1 MIKKYFD
8 FINEA
13 LKDELATKLTDK
25 FLEVKQVIIELIEKS
40 LNTSDIN
47 TFQDFI
53 KAFIKNP
60 EETQIEGL
68 INDADIYE
76 FYLKY
81 RNDVDE
87 ILSEI
92 NYYDQKPSEM
102 NVFGVYDY
110 IIKSTNKAV
119 SEIVKMIQSD
129 ISGSSETKT
138 ESE

>member
-8 FINEA
+8 FINES
-13 LKDELATKLTDK
+13 LKDELAAKLNDK

-81 RNDVDE
+81 RNDIDE

-92 NYYDQKPSEM
+92 NFYDQKPSEM

-119 SEIVKMIQSD
+119 SEVVKMIQSD
-129 ISGSSETKT
+129 ISGGTETKT
-138 ESE
+138 ES